1 MKDEQREGYCKEVAG
16 DHYPSNSASDYILP
30 HLLNLYASRAKA
42 QDFEI
47 YAPNATFEDPLMRAE
62 GYASILLA
70 LFGNRITAATKTS
83 ACNSWWVKQ
92 IKSSFYSLGK
102 VWDCCL
108 RIIPTVAFCTFQIFS
123 ESRIVEY
130 NVTEK
135 EISPG
140 NKEILIDNKQ
150 YYKFLGKDIHMI
162 SLIKLYTEGGKVVR
176 HEDCWDK
183 KPLRN
188 RETVKVPLVGRMM
201 EVSRRASMLLTHA
214 LMGFGKDPT
223 IVDVRSLKLKR
234 LKLNCYSLL
243 DDGRDRTLDIVLR

>member
-62 GYASILLA
+62 G
-70 LFGNRITAATKTS
+70 
-83 ACNSWWVKQ
+83 VKQ

-234 LKLNCYSLL
+234 LKLNRYSLL

>member
-1 MKDEQREGYCKEVAG
+1 MENIHTKEGMKKAG
-16 DHYPSNSASDYILP
+16 DNYTANYILP
-30 HLLNLYASRAKA
+30 HLLNLYASQAKS

-62 GYASILLA
+62 G
-70 LFGNRITAATKTS
+70 
-83 ACNSWWVKQ
+83 VKQ

-102 VWDCCL
+102 V
-108 RIIPTVAFCTFQIFS
+108 FS

-140 NKEILIDNKQ
+140 NTEILIDNKQ

-162 SLIKLYTEGGKVVR
+162 SLIKLYTEGGKVIR

-188 RETVKVPLVGRMM
+188 RETVNVPLVGRMI
-201 EVSRRASMLLTHA
+201 EVSRRASMFLTHA
-214 LMGFGKDPT
+214 LMGYKSVYKAFT
-223 IVDVRSLKLKR
+223 LKV
-234 LKLNCYSLL
+234 SIHLL
-243 DDGRDRTLDIVLR
+243 DKVKICHVLSDHLFPTLIWANTTSP